1 MRSLVQ
7 IDDWPLPPQTKVTIA
22 TTSLSMS
29 YISRRRGIFIYLLLA
44 LKSVSFSHLYMGRT
58 LEFLK
63 MQSLKFLKDAKPTCY
78 FQSFSTNF
86 VNQSHRFRWIEV
98 SAGQNLVKTL
108 KILML
113 VWTSY
118 NFIKS
123 FKRLLK

>member
-78 FQSFSTNF
+78 FQSFSTNV
-86 VNQSHRFRWIEV
+86 VNQSHRFRWIDV